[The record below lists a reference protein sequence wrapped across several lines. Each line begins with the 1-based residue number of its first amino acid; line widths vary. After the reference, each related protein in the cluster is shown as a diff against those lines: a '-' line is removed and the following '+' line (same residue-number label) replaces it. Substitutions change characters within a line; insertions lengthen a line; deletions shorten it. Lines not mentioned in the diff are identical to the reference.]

1 MQDFDALK
9 KIWQEEPGKARQIST
24 PAELSSTSQRNL
36 KWLKNIQLIGAI
48 GQIFTGAFITW
59 MIFYGNFGFKFWY
72 TYLSMGLV
80 VLLSLM
86 QAAFMFYSYGKVNAI
101 DESLSP
107 AEHLRQ
113 WEEYYAI
120 RKKQLNFQGPI
131 FSILLSIALGIYY
144 IEILSGRPFW
154 PSLIIIILTI
164 AWILFAYFY
173 LGRKSIKKET
183 GRLQSIIDELKQVE
197 KQFSTN
203 D

>member
-9 KIWQEEPGKARQIST
+9 KLWQEEPENARQIST
-24 PAELSSTSQRNL
+24 PAELSSTSQRNR
-36 KWLKNIQLIGAI
+36 KWLKNTQLIGAI
-48 GQIFTGAFITW
+48 GQIITGGFITW

-80 VLLSLM
+80 VLLSLI
-86 QAAFMFYSYGKVNAI
+86 QASFMFYTYGKIKAI
-101 DESLSP
+101 DDSLSP

-113 WEEYYAI
+113 WENYYAI
-120 RKKQLNFQGPI
+120 RKKQLTFQGPV
-131 FSILLSIALGIYY
+131 FTILLSIILGIYY
-144 IEILSGRPFW
+144 IEILSGRPFL
-154 PSLIIIILTI
+154 PSLIIVICTI
-164 AWILFAYFY
+164 VWILFAYFY

-183 GRLQSIIDELKQVE
+183 RRLQSIIDELKQVE

>member
-24 PAELSSTSQRNL
+24 PAELSSTSQRNR
-36 KWLKNIQLIGAI
+36 KWLKNTQLIGAI
-48 GQIFTGAFITW
+48 GQIFTAAFITW

-86 QAAFMFYSYGKVNAI
+86 QAAFMFYTYGKINAI

-113 WEEYYAI
+113 WEDYYAI
-120 RKKQLNFQGPI
+120 RKKQLTFQGPV
-131 FSILLSIALGIYY
+131 FTILLSMILGIYY
-144 IEILSGRPFW
+144 IEILSGRPFLS
-154 PSLIIIILTI
+154 SLIIVIATI

-183 GRLQSIIDELKQVE
+183 RRLQSIIDELKQVE
-197 KQFSTN
+197 EQFSTN

>member
-9 KIWQEEPGKARQIST
+9 KLWQEEPENARQIST
-24 PAELSSTSQRNL
+24 PAELSSTSQRNR
-36 KWLKNIQLIGAI
+36 KWLKNTQLIGAI
-48 GQIFTGAFITW
+48 GQIITGGFITW

-80 VLLSLM
+80 VLLSLI
-86 QAAFMFYSYGKVNAI
+86 QASFMFYTYGKIKAI
-101 DESLSP
+101 DDSVSP

-113 WEEYYAI
+113 WENYYAI
-120 RKKQLNFQGPI
+120 RKKQLTFQGPV
-131 FSILLSIALGIYY
+131 FTILLSIILGIYY
-144 IEILSGRPFW
+144 IEILSGRPFL
-154 PSLIIIILTI
+154 PSLIIVIATI

-183 GRLQSIIDELKQVE
+183 RRLQSIIDELKQVE

>member
-9 KIWQEEPGKARQIST
+9 KLWQEEPENARQIST
-24 PAELSSTSQRNL
+24 PAELSSTSQRNR
-36 KWLKNIQLIGAI
+36 KWLKNTQLIGAI
-48 GQIFTGAFITW
+48 GQIIVGVFITW
-59 MIFYGNFGFKFWY
+59 MIFFGNFGFKFWY

-80 VLLSLM
+80 VLLCLI
-86 QAAFMFYSYGKVNAI
+86 QAAFMFYTYGKINAI
-101 DESLSP
+101 DDSVSP

-113 WEEYYAI
+113 WEAYYAI
-120 RKKQLNFQGPI
+120 RQKQLTFQGPV
-131 FSILLSIALGIYY
+131 FTILLSIILGIYY

-154 PSLIIIILTI
+154 PSLIIVILTI

-197 KQFSTN
+197 EQFSRN
-203 D
+203 E

>member
-24 PAELSSTSQRNL
+24 PAELSSTSQRNR

-131 FSILLSIALGIYY
+131 FTILLSIALGIYY

>member
-24 PAELSSTSQRNL
+24 PAELSSTSQRNR
-36 KWLKNIQLIGAI
+36 KWLKNTQLIGAI

>member
-24 PAELSSTSQRNL
+24 PAELSSTSQRNR

>member
-24 PAELSSTSQRNL
+24 PAELSSTSQRNR

-59 MIFYGNFGFKFWY
+59 MIFYGNFGFKFWH

-86 QAAFMFYSYGKVNAI
+86 QAAFMFYSYGKINAI
-101 DESLSP
+101 DDSISP

-113 WEEYYAI
+113 WEDYYAI
-120 RKKQLNFQGPI
+120 RKKQLTFQGPV
-131 FSILLSIALGIYY
+131 FTILLSIVLGIYY
-144 IEILSGRPFW
+144 IEILSGRPFLS
-154 PSLIIIILTI
+154 SLIIVIATI

>member
-9 KIWQEEPGKARQIST
+9 KLWQEEPENARQIST
-24 PAELSSTSQRNL
+24 PAELSSTSQRNR
-36 KWLKNIQLIGAI
+36 KWLKNTQLIGAI
-48 GQIFTGAFITW
+48 GQIFTGAFISW
-59 MIFYGNFGFKFWY
+59 MIFFGNFGFKFWY

-80 VLLSLM
+80 VLLCLM
-86 QAAFMFYSYGKVNAI
+86 QAAFMFYTYGKIKAI
-101 DESLSP
+101 DDSVSP

-113 WEEYYAI
+113 WEDYYAI
-120 RKKQLNFQGPI
+120 RKKQLTFQGPV
-131 FSILLSIALGIYY
+131 FTILLSIVIGIYY
-144 IEILSGRPFW
+144 IEILSGRPFI
-154 PSLIIIILTI
+154 PSLIIIIVTI

-197 KQFSTN
+197 EQFSRN

>member
-9 KIWQEEPGKARQIST
+9 KLWQEEPENARQIST
-24 PAELSSTSQRNL
+24 PAELSSTSQRNR
-36 KWLKNIQLIGAI
+36 KWLKNTQLIGAI

-80 VLLSLM
+80 VLLCLI
-86 QAAFMFYSYGKVNAI
+86 QASFMFYTYGKIKAI
-101 DESLSP
+101 DDSLSP

-113 WEEYYAI
+113 WENYYAI
-120 RKKQLNFQGPI
+120 RKKQLTFQGPV
-131 FSILLSIALGIYY
+131 FTILLSIILGIYY
-144 IEILSGRPFW
+144 IEILSGRPFL
-154 PSLIIIILTI
+154 PSLIIVIATI

-183 GRLQSIIDELKQVE
+183 GRLQAIIDELKQVE
-197 KQFSTN
+197 KQFSTI